1 MSTETF
7 TELRVVTTAGW
18 LARDLRAGTR
28 LPVVHDLGLD
38 VPADTSSTAWW
49 APHQHVARLAV
60 TARVTQ
66 PSLWSPGATWLTRVP
81 AEHLHRRVWAGPL
94 DDVASCPLWQPGAL
108 VFAKP
113 AEIKVRGLDARP
125 YGTADAVTRAMLERH
140 LTGESLVVLSELVGF
155 VEEYRCFVAPGPDG
169 APTVVAASPYLV
181 HDVTWD
187 AWDDA
192 SSAPDPTAAAAFAQQ
207 VVAAVD
213 GPAGYVVDVGRLADG
228 RWAVVEAN
236 AAWSS
241 NPYHCD
247 PAGVVAAVLAAQDPD
262 GDVTWAWRSDPYMD
276 RFARPLPVR
285 SS

>member
-18 LARDLRAGTR
+18 LARDLQTGTR

-38 VPADTSSTAWW
+38 LPADTATTAWW

-60 TARVTQ
+60 TPGAAR
-66 PSLWSPGATWLTRVP
+66 PSLWSPGPYWLTQLGR
-81 AEHLHRRVWAGPL
+81 EHLHRRVWVSPL
-94 DDVASCPLWQPGAL
+94 EHVADAPLWCPGAP

-113 AEIKVRGLDARP
+113 AEIKVHGLEARP
-125 YGTADAVTRAMLERH
+125 YGTPAAATRAMTDRH
-140 LTGESLVVLSELVGF
+140 LTGASMVVLSELVEF

-187 AWDDA
+187 AWEDV

-207 VVAAVD
+207 VLAAVD
-213 GPAGYVVDVGRLADG
+213 GPPGYVVDVGRLADG

-247 PAGVVAAVLAAQDPD
+247 PAGVVAAVLAAQDPA

-276 RFARPLPVR
+276 RFARALPVR